1 MNNKAPIESGY
12 YQHYKGGY
20 YQVVDCARHSETEEW
35 LVIYR
40 ALYGEQ
46 GLWARPLSMFS
57 ESVSIVGE
65 LIPRFNY
72 LGKTAP
78 KLD

>member
-1 MNNKAPIESGY
+1 MNSTTPIKSGY

-20 YQVVDCARHSETEEW
+20 YQVIECARHSETEEW

-40 ALYGEQ
+40 PLYGEQ
-46 GLWARPLSMFS
+46 SLWARPLTMFI
-57 ESVSIVGE
+57 ENIGIVGG